1 MYNTFKI
8 LSKSLIIVNGV
19 TRVLKRNSLKTQ
31 SSRWHVQNSR
41 DDNAVRSHA
50 LVKNFNH
57 NDFKKYLFSLV
68 IWWSTA
74 NAGGL
79 GSMPGQGTIS
89 HLLHLR
95 VHKLQLKL
103 PLAATI
109 SWCSQINKNRTIN
122 AAQTTPHLSFSL
134 CLTFLTHICLLG
146 GLCIR

>member
-1 MYNTFKI
+1 MCNTFKI

-31 SSRWHVQNSR
+31 SSRWHLQNSR
-41 DDNAVRSHA
+41 DDNAVQSHA

-79 GSMPGQGTIS
+79 GSMPGQGTRSHVEAPRCANYWRKFTITIVEEAIS
-89 HLLHLR
+89 TMSEGNTSGIVSLSLL
-95 VHKLQLKL
+95 
-103 PLAATI
+103 
-109 SWCSQINKNRTIN
+109 
-122 AAQTTPHLSFSL
+122 
-134 CLTFLTHICLLG
+134 
-146 GLCIR
+146 